1 MVLKIGLVGCGAI
14 GMEIAKAIDSGD
26 IAAELV
32 AVFDR
37 NEDRARE
44 LMKDLLAKPQL
55 LSLEDLVER
64 SEIVVEAASQ
74 RAVPAV
80 AKAAL
85 TRGRDLMIMSVG
97 ALLDGRLRQM
107 VEDLAREHGCRIYLP
122 SGAIS
127 GLDGL
132 KSAGVGRIDLVT
144 LTTTKNPKGFLGAPY
159 IEEMQIDLDAITE
172 PTVIFEGPAEEAVKA
187 FPANVN
193 VAATLSLTAR
203 GVTVMV
209 KIVADPDID
218 VNVHQITAE
227 GNFGRIT
234 TRVENVPS
242 PRNPKT
248 SYLAALSAIAT
259 LRSMAEPIKIGT

>member
-14 GMEIAKAIDSGD
+14 GTEIARAIDSGD

-37 NEDRARE
+37 NEDRAGE
-44 LMKDLLAKPQL
+44 LLRDLKTQPK
-55 LSLEDLVER
+55 LSCLEDLVER
-64 SEIVVEAASQ
+64 SDIVVEAASQ
-74 RAVPAV
+74 RAVAEV

-85 TRGRDLMIMSVG
+85 ERGRDLMIMSVG
-97 ALLDGRLRQM
+97 ALLDRRLYRM
-107 VEDLAREHGCRIYLP
+107 VEDLAKEHGCRVYLP

-132 KSAGVGRIDLVT
+132 KSAGAGRIDLVT

-159 IEEMQIDLDAITE
+159 IEDMKIDLDAISE
-172 PTVIFEGPAEEAVKA
+172 PKVLFEGPAEEAVLA

-193 VAATLSLTAR
+193 VAATLSLTAQ
-203 GVTVMV
+203 GATVMV
-209 KIVADPDID
+209 KIVADPDIE
-218 VNVHQITAE
+218 VNIHQITAE

-259 LRSMAEPIKIGT
+259 LRSISEPIKIGT

>member
-14 GMEIAKAIDSGD
+14 GMEIARAIDRGD
-26 IAAELV
+26 VEAELV

-37 NEDRARE
+37 NGERAVDMVKG
-44 LMKDLLAKPQL
+44 LKAKPEL
-55 LSLEDLVER
+55 LELEDLVER
-64 SEIVVEAASQ
+64 SDIVVEAASQ
-74 RAVPAV
+74 RAVPEV
-80 AKAAL
+80 ARAAL
-85 TRGRDLMIMSVG
+85 ERGRDLMIMSVG
-97 ALLDGRLRQM
+97 ALLEERLRSM
-107 VEDLAREHGCRIYLP
+107 VEDLAKEHGCRVYLP

-132 KSAGVGRIDLVT
+132 KSAGAGRIDLVT
-144 LTTTKNPKGFLGAPY
+144 LTTTKNPRGFVGAPY
-159 IEEMQIDLDAITE
+159 IEEKGIDLSAISE
-172 PTVIFEGPAEEAVKA
+172 PTVIFEGPAKEAVSA

-193 VAATLSLTAR
+193 VAATLSLSAR
-203 GVTVMV
+203 GARVKV
-209 KIVADPDID
+209 KIVADPKID
-218 VNVHQITAE
+218 VNIHQITAE

-259 LRSMAEPIKIGT
+259 LRSIVEPVKIGT